1 MVYFEMIIMMKL
13 PEVKRK
19 QIIRRSLTY
28 LSLNLSVCVCSVK
41 LMNYLIKLDEPEKMF
56 SHDK

>member
-1 MVYFEMIIMMKL
+1 MMTL

>member
-1 MVYFEMIIMMKL
+1 MVYFWDDNYDEAAQ
-13 PEVKRK
+13 VKRK

-41 LMNYLIKLDEPEKMF
+41 LMNYLIKLDEPKKLF
-56 SHDK
+56 